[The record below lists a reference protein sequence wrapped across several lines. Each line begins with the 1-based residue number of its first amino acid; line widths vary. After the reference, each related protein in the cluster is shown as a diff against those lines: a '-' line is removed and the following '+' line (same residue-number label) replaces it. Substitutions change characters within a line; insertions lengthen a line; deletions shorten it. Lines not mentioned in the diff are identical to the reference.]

1 MLAEGA
7 KPILSLG
14 LMVLQGMKPVLTA
27 QAQREADRL
36 TIEQF
41 GLPGLT
47 LMETAGRA
55 AAMHISEALDPIKDK
70 RVDIVAGKGNN
81 GGDGY
86 VAARALHALGARVRV
101 WEAGG
106 MNEISEDAAYHRR
119 LLATIAARALAD
131 SLALLPL
138 ESVVQSHSD
147 VYVDA
152 LLGTGLS
159 RPLRPRLERVVRFLN
174 SQPAPVV
181 SIDIP
186 TGLHADTGMIL
197 GEAVEAGLTIAMGT
211 LKPGH
216 LLDYGPTCAGR
227 TIPVDIGIPKHIVQG
242 VQQDF
247 GSTWQTTDA
256 GVQALLPHRSHD
268 VHKYSV
274 GMVLVVGGSPG
285 LTGAAVMAS
294 QAAARAGAG
303 YVTCATHASV
313 QPVLATKLTAIA
325 TVALPESAPGDLD
338 VAAAR
343 AFLREPL
350 RKAKALLVG
359 PGLGRGHGTKAFAR
373 ALLKDSVLPAVL
385 DADGLNSWVGL
396 EHEIAQHSQGRW
408 ILTPHAGEFGRLT
421 GGADTSDRTNAAR
434 IWAKRWDS
442 VVVAKGMP
450 SVVGTPSGEV
460 YICGAGNSS
469 LATAGTG
476 DVLAGLCAGLLAQGL
491 SPAESAVAALHL
503 GGLCA
508 DHYARLHAPQS
519 MAATDMLTAVPHV
532 LRELST
538 SLHNSGS
545 TQIGS
550 QGQ

>member
-1 MLAEGA
+1 
-7 KPILSLG
+7 
-14 LMVLQGMKPVLTA
+14 MVLQGMKPVLTA

-41 GLPGLT
+41 GLPGLM

-55 AAMHISEALDPIKDK
+55 AAMHIREVLGPIKDK

-86 VAARALHALGARVRV
+86 VAARVLHALGAHVRV

-106 MNEISEDAAYHRR
+106 MNEISEGAAYHRR
-119 LLATIAARALAD
+119 LLSTIAARSSAD
-131 SLALLPL
+131 SLALHPL
-138 ESVVQSHSD
+138 EGVLNSHSD

-152 LLGTGLS
+152 LLGTGLT
-159 RPLRPRLERVVRFLN
+159 RAIRPRLKRVIQFLN

-181 SIDIP
+181 AIDIP
-186 TGLHADTGMIL
+186 TGLHADTGLIL
-197 GEAVEAGLTIAMGT
+197 GEAVRADLTISMGA

-216 LLDYGPTCAGR
+216 LLNYGPTCAGS
-227 TIPVDIGIPKHIVQG
+227 TIPVDIGIPSYIVQG
-242 VQQDF
+242 VQQEF
-247 GSTWQTTDA
+247 GSTWRTTDT
-256 GVQALLPHRSHD
+256 GVQALLPQRSHD

-274 GMVLVVGGSPG
+274 GMVLVVGGSSG

-325 TVALPESAPGDLD
+325 TVALPENTPGDLD
-338 VAAAR
+338 VEAAR
-343 AFLREPL
+343 AFLRGPL

-359 PGLGRGHGTKAFAR
+359 PGLGRGHGTKAFVR
-373 ALLKDSVLPAVL
+373 TLLKDSVLPAVV
-385 DADGLNSWVGL
+385 DADGLNSWVGF

-408 ILTPHAGEFGRLT
+408 ILTPHAGELGRLT
-421 GGADTSDRTNAAR
+421 GGADTSDRISAAR
-434 IWAKRWDS
+434 VWAKRWDS
-442 VVVAKGMP
+442 VVIAKGMP
-450 SVVGTPSGEV
+450 SVVGTPSGAV
-460 YICGAGNSS
+460 YICSAGNSS

-476 DVLAGLCAGLLAQGL
+476 DILAGLCAGLLAQGL

-508 DHYARLHAPQS
+508 DNYARLHAPQS
-519 MAATDMLTAVPHV
+519 MAATDMLTAVPYV
-532 LRELST
+532 LKELST
-538 SLHNSGS
+538 LLHDSGS
-545 TQIGS
+545 S
-550 QGQ
+550 QLGVHGLYKQVARNEDAL